1 MNDTTKSFET
11 PLFQALADLNF
22 DSVMVTEATNDEGNS
37 KIVYVNDKFTELTG
51 YQADEVVGRT
61 PGLLQGPRT
70 EKEVT
75 DRLAEEVRDGRTF
88 HGSTINYRKD
98 GSTFNIEWKVTP
110 VTQNGRVTHY
120 LAVQREQMSA

>member
-1 MNDTTKSFET
+1 MNDTTKTFET

-37 KIVYVNDKFTELTG
+37 KIVYVNDKFTDLTG
-51 YQADEVVGRT
+51 YEADEVVGKT

-75 DRLAEEVRDGRTF
+75 DRLAEEVRAGRTF
-88 HGSTINYRKD
+88 HGSTVNYRKD
-98 GSTFNIEWKVTP
+98 GSAFNIEWKVTP

-120 LAVQREQMSA
+120 LAVQREQAN